1 MNLLAYRVAPTA
13 DVLAEVGAYID
24 ALSLLGPAECERYE
38 RLRQPVDR
46 DDFVAARALARML
59 VLTQRGEPLTS
70 AGLGAVTFEQRCETC
85 SGPHGRPTIVQES
98 RLEVSWAHAKGVVA
112 VAVGDRPVGVD
123 VERLAPD
130 PPPGL
135 SGEGAG
141 PWLVWTRAEALTKLG
156 LADLETALSWSAW
169 LSHPASETGRR
180 VDLPE
185 NAVAT
190 ITDQVDDVLG
200 VVCAVAQP
208 GHVD

>member
-1 MNLLAYRVAPTA
+1 MNLLVHRVAPTA
-13 DVLAEVGAYID
+13 EVLTEVGAYVD
-24 ALSLLGPAECERYE
+24 AVSLLGPAERERYE

-46 DDFVAARALARML
+46 HDFVAARALARML
-59 VLTQRGEPLTS
+59 VLAQRGESLTS
-70 AGLGAVTFEQRCETC
+70 AGLCAVRFEQRCETC
-85 SGPHGRPTIVQES
+85 GGPHGRPTIVEEP
-98 RLEVSWAHAKGVVA
+98 RLTVSWAHAKGVVA
-112 VAVGDRPVGVD
+112 TAVGHRPVGVD
-123 VERLAPD
+123 VERMAPD

-135 SGEGAG
+135 SGDGAR

-156 LADLETALSWSAW
+156 LADLETTLSWSAW

-200 VVCAVAQP
+200 VVCAVALP
-208 GHVD
+208 GRVD